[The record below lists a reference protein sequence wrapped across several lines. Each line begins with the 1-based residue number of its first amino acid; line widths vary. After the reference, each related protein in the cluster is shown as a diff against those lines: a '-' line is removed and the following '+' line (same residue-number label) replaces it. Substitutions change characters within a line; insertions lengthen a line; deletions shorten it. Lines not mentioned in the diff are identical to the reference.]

1 MMVSERRWRNRIMG
15 LEDEN
20 GVWREGDEAVEKI
33 AREYY
38 MAIYI

>member
-1 MMVSERRWRNRIMG
+1 MG

-33 AREYY
+33 AQEYY